1 MAERPVG
8 RHTGAADARPPTQP
22 PSDRRLARGQRNRA
36 SIVEATVAL
45 INAGNSHP
53 THRQVATRAE
63 LAVRTVYNHFGDT
76 DALFCGAAQ
85 QQLSGQRDRLAAI
98 PPHGPI
104 GSRIRA
110 TCRQRRQLFEETGPV
125 VRAAHTRTDGSKR
138 FKEMMSQHEAW
149 LRGLL
154 WATLG
159 PEIQAQDDQADAL
172 FDMLALATGWEQW
185 NVMRESFGR
194 SANDAERL
202 MAHAVDRILAREA
215 GAR

>member
-1 MAERPVG
+1 MAQRPVG
-8 RHTGAADARPPTQP
+8 RHTGAADARPPAQP
-22 PSDRRLARGQRNRA
+22 PSDRRLARGRRNRA
-36 SIVEATVAL
+36 SIVEATVDL
-45 INAGNSHP
+45 INAGNRRP
-53 THRQVATRAE
+53 THRQVATRAD

-85 QQLSGQRDRLAAI
+85 QQLSRQRDRLVPI

-154 WATLG
+154 SATLG
-159 PEIQAQDDQADAL
+159 PEIEAQADQADAL
-172 FDMLALATGWEQW
+172 FDMLAVATGWEQW
-185 NVMRESFGR
+185 NAMRGSFGH

-202 MAHAVDRILAREA
+202 MADAVGRILAREA
-215 GAR
+215 NR

>member
-1 MAERPVG
+1 MAQRPVG
-8 RHTGAADARPPTQP
+8 RHTGAADARPPAQP

-36 SIVEATVAL
+36 SIVESTVFL
-45 INAGNSHP
+45 INAGNHRP

-63 LAVRTVYNHFGDT
+63 LAVRTVYNHFADT

-85 QQLSGQRDRLAAI
+85 QQLTRQRDLVVAI

-110 TCRQRRQLFEETGPV
+110 TCRQRRQLFEESGPV

-138 FKEMMSQHEAW
+138 FREMMSKHEVW
-149 LRGLL
+149 LRALL
-154 WATLG
+154 TATLG
-159 PEIQAQDDQADAL
+159 PEIEAQQGQADGL
-172 FDMLALATGWEQW
+172 FEMLAVATGWEQW
-185 NVMRESFGR
+185 NAMRGSFGH

-202 MAHAVDRILAREA
+202 MAHAVDRILAR
-215 GAR
+215 GSDQ